1 MSKYAD
7 MLTQYEQRPI
17 VQKVIITPEMAHDIL
32 GGNTKNRHLHERH
45 IRRLISALEDGRWR
59 FNGESIKIAHDG
71 TLVDG
76 QHRLVAC
83 VRTGIPIETLVV
95 RGVDPEAYTTID
107 IGAKRTTSDA
117 LSREGIKNAT
127 AVSGALRWIL
137 ALKSNKAHIGNIILD
152 PDQVLD
158 EYMKLKNIDQSVS
171 IYHSVTNLISPSPA
185 IALHYLFAEK
195 DPATADEFFAD
206 LSSGIG
212 LRDGDPVLS
221 LRNKLIE
228 AKIKNRMKRL
238 VTPSETIALVIRA
251 WNARRTGRRLSMIK
265 GLVKNASG
273 DMIMPEIE

>member
-1 MSKYAD
+1 MFE
-7 MLTQYEQRPI
+7 QYHQKPT
-17 VQKVIITPEMAHDIL
+17 VQKVTITPEMAHDLL
-32 GGNTKNRHLHERH
+32 GGNTNNRHLHERH
-45 IRRLISALEDGRWR
+45 VRRLVAALEDGRWR
-59 FNGESIKIAHDG
+59 FNGESIKIARDG

-95 RGVDPEAYTTID
+95 HGVDPDAYTTID

-117 LSREGIKNAT
+117 LSREGIKNAS

-137 ALKSNKAHIGNIILD
+137 ALKSGKAHIGNIILD
-152 PDQVLD
+152 PDQVLE
-158 EYMKLKNIDQSVS
+158 EYMKLKNIDASVGV
-171 IYHSVTNLISPSPA
+171 YHTVQHLISPSPA

-195 DPATADEFFAD
+195 DAPRADDFYSD

-251 WNARRTGRRLSMIK
+251 WNARRTGRRLSLIK

-273 DMIMPEIE
+273 DMIMPGIE